1 MNADCNT
8 VEHVGCI
15 DGSVVRVA
23 RQGAEVHLHLGD
35 SVAQLSRDAAQRLAA
50 LLHPADSRLSPAPP
64 APPPGASRRMGAGI
78 NPSVADLID
87 EEYLETGTELV
98 LRHRGNEYTATL
110 TASGEISHGGVLHGS
125 LSAAAK
131 AATEAVAMNGWA
143 AWHIRDSGPI
153 SDLRWWLRADHFP
166 GEGHRFS
173 DSYSG
178 EMRMVAR
185 WWVEHTLSEGLDP
198 ATRDEL
204 EIESLLG
211 GNDYADSTLESYRR
225 HLHNWFIL
233 YGRDAAGADDADDGG
248 GGEHASS
255 VDAS

>member
-1 MNADCNT
+1 MNADSIT

-23 RQGAEVHLHLGD
+23 RQGAEVWLHLGD
-35 SVAQLSRDAAQRLAA
+35 SVAPLSRGAAQRLAA
-50 LLHPADSRLSPAPP
+50 LLHTADSRPSPAVPAPP
-64 APPPGASRRMGAGI
+64 RGASRRMGTGI

-87 EEYLETGTELV
+87 AEYVEAGTELV
-98 LRHRGNEYTATL
+98 LRYRGNEYTATL
-110 TASGEISHGGVLHGS
+110 TASGEIRHDGALHGS

-131 AATEAVAMNGWA
+131 AATGTVAMNGWA
-143 AWHIRDSGPI
+143 AWHIRDGGPI
-153 SDLRWWLRADHFP
+153 GDLRWWLRADHFP

-211 GNDYADSTLESYRR
+211 GNDYAESTLESYRR

-233 YGRDAAGADDADDGG
+233 YGRNAASSDDADEGD
-248 GGEHASS
+248 GEHASF
-255 VDAS
+255 VGVM